1 MFPIWPR
8 SAIITW
14 FIYSIVKY
22 RQRDS
27 KPIVIYTIKHVN
39 FRKNK
44 FMQLQFKYNCH
55 TDTDFDRYHKV
66 LVRNNPY
73 RVCAEDENL

>member
-1 MFPIWPR
+1 MLI
-8 SAIITW
+8 
-14 FIYSIVKY
+14 
-22 RQRDS
+22 
-27 KPIVIYTIKHVN
+27 N
-39 FRKNK
+39 FRKKK

-66 LVRNNPY
+66 LVLNNPY

>member
-1 MFPIWPR
+1 M
-8 SAIITW
+8 AIITW

-27 KPIVIYTIKHVN
+27 KPIVIYTIIHVN

-44 FMQLQFKYNCH
+44 FMHLQFKYNCY